1 MKSWS
6 YGINPIYE
14 KASIH
19 LEERSWWVFVID
31 RIVEFLCGLVPAIS
45 LPKFKIRL
53 KERVDVEFNEGSEW
67 TTLKDWYGDLGQAF
81 HCFVHTPV
89 FNFCQSRMR
98 CKYFAIEYKKAKE
111 LFYEQDKDFWDKEI
125 LDA

>member
-6 YGINPIYE
+6 YGINSIYE

-19 LEERSWWVFVID
+19 LAEGPWWVFVMD
-31 RIVEFLCGLVPAIS
+31 RIAEFLCGLVPAIS

-53 KERVDVEFNEGSEW
+53 KESEDIEFNEGSEW
-67 TTLKDWYGDLGQAF
+67 TTLRDWYGDLGQAF

-89 FNFCQSRMR
+89 FNFCQNYQMYLLSKCLRN
-98 CKYFAIEYKKAKE
+98 CIS
-111 LFYEQDKDFWDKEI
+111 
-125 LDA
+125 